1 MKLLVTTY
9 MVDEYK
15 EVFEKMFDEVHYKG
29 MMELGRL
36 LTEDELAEALQGM
49 DAVVIEFDPLS
60 RKVLEQAKD
69 LKIILSVRGGAH
81 ANIDVEAATEM
92 GIPTVSYTHLDV
104 YKRQRKSFPVGT
116 SRRWLLEKRL
126 RQTPK
131 YYCWMNLRAELT

>member
-69 LKIILSVRGGAH
+69 LKIILSVRRC
-81 ANIDVEAATEM
+81 V
-92 GIPTVSYTHLDV
+92 
-104 YKRQRKSFPVGT
+104 
-116 SRRWLLEKRL
+116 
-126 RQTPK
+126 
-131 YYCWMNLRAELT
+131 